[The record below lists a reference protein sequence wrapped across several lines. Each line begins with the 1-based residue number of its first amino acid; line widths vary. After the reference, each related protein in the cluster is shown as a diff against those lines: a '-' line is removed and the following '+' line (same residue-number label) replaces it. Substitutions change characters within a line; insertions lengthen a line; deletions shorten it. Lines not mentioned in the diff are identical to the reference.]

1 MPTVLELKAQCKK
14 RGIKGYSNLKKK
26 QLLQK
31 LSSDEKKEL
40 PNIPE
45 KKVEKVKI
53 KRCPRGTRSD
63 KKTGECKKK
72 DNQKQDKQKP
82 MPKKYGK
89 VRYIVQKKLGSGASG
104 QVFLAKDSHKNQ
116 YAIKEGKVYSMK
128 KQSQLLHL
136 LKYKNICEHFLC
148 PVDYYEKN
156 GKGHIVMQYLKN
168 YIDLKEAIKEKYC
181 ISPKNFIKLK
191 EKLKESL
198 QLLHDN
204 DLIHSDIKPANI
216 MVEINIGSNLL
227 NEILPNVR
235 IIDVGGMIK
244 KSSDGKNMKINTY
257 TPKYFDFSVLFP
269 NVSPSIISDIHKF
282 PSQYSHLR
290 KYIFDK
296 TYTFEDLAALDKSAL
311 RMTLEE
317 LESLEGNCD

>member
-1 MPTVLELKAQCKK
+1 MATVLELKAQCKK
-14 RGIKGYSNLKKK
+14 RGIKGYSKLKKK

-31 LSSDEKKEL
+31 LSSFDEKTKV

-53 KRCPRGTRSD
+53 KRCPRGTRRD

-72 DNQKQDKQKP
+72 ESQKQDKQKR
-82 MPKKYGK
+82 MPKKDGK

-116 YAIKEGKVYSMK
+116 YAIKEGKVCSMK

-136 LKYKNICEHFLC
+136 LKYKNICNHFLC
-148 PVDYYEKN
+148 PIDYYEKG

-216 MVEINIGSNLL
+216 MVEVHRGL

-244 KSSDGKNMKINTY
+244 KSSDGENMEINTY

-269 NVSPSIISDIHKF
+269 NAS
-282 PSQYSHLR
+282 PSQYSHIQ
-290 KYIFDK
+290 KYIFDIA
-296 TYTFEDLAALDKSAL
+296 YTFEDLAALDKSAL
-311 RMTLEE
+311 QMTLEE
-317 LESLEGNCD
+317 LKSLEGNCY